1 MTLKRELEKK
11 VINVYVVSI
20 LYHNDMKHC
29 KEIRKKKN
37 FIFLKIQN
45 SLNLKK
51 YKHIFN
57 FSLIQFLLS

>member
-29 KEIRKKKN
+29 KEIRKKN
-37 FIFLKIQN
+37 IFNFLKIQN

-51 YKHIFN
+51 YKHILI
-57 FSLIQFLLS
+57 FS